1 MLCRCSEDKGRLR
14 KHPYFA
20 RARGSWRSTFG
31 LGLSARFAAYTGSGE
46 LIFVAPA
53 GRLVPMEL
61 LSSLFGGGDGGD
73 GGIDSGG
80 FGKLRIPGRGSAHL
94 LAYDIETK

>member
-1 MLCRCSEDKGRLR
+1 
-14 KHPYFA
+14 
-20 RARGSWRSTFG
+20 
-31 LGLSARFAAYTGSGE
+31 
-46 LIFVAPA
+46 
-53 GRLVPMEL
+53 MEL